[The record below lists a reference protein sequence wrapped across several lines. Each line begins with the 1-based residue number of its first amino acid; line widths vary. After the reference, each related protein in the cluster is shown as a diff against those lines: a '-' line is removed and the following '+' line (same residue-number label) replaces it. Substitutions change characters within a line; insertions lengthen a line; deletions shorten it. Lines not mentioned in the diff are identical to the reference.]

1 MLTDLMFFDSI
12 EENELGKLRNLY
24 VNDNRIEFMNC
35 IDKLT
40 GLVKLDLCNYFV
52 I

>member
-1 MLTDLMFFDSI
+1 MLTELMFFDSI

-24 VNDNRIEFMNC
+24 INDNRIKSMNG
-35 IDKLT
+35 IGKLT